1 MYGFDG
7 HNEHLA
13 ARLEAFQDSGPTDL
27 EVAPDGAATA
37 AWTYRDG
44 DPQFVLRVEAGGSSG
59 IPSVSVHEVVYGDPI
74 WKNFHQRIGE
84 IPRDT
89 SPINGAISGPSKWK
103 FVVPVPHF
111 AGSLTVEL
119 RR

>member
-27 EVAPDGAATA
+27 AVAPDGAATA

-59 IPSVSVHEVVYGDPI
+59 IPSVSVHEVVYGGLRYTHHEPAA
-74 WKNFHQRIGE
+74 E
-84 IPRDT
+84 C
-89 SPINGAISGPSKWK
+89 GAGPC
-103 FVVPVPHF
+103 
-111 AGSLTVEL
+111 
-119 RR
+119 